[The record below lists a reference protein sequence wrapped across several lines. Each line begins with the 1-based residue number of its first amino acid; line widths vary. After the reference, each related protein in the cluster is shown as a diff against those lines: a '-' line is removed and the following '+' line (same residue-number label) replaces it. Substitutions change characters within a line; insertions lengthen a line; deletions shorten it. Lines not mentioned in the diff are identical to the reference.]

1 MADDDPLPSDL
12 AEAVLDGRT
21 LDWAAAALSAS
32 ESQLPL
38 LAHLKAIASI
48 ASFGL
53 TSPASERSGVAPEL
67 LSWGALTILGR
78 MGGGSFG
85 DVYRACDPKLDRPVA
100 LKLLRHRDHSAD
112 EDESAVITE
121 GRLMA
126 RVHHPNVVTVYGAER
141 IDGRVGIWMQLVD
154 GRTLQEE
161 LAERGPLSETEVARI
176 GLDLCGAL
184 SAIHKAGLIHRD
196 LKAQNVLRD
205 PEGQVLVTDFGAG
218 RAVADVSDG
227 EARITGTPL
236 YLAPEI
242 LQGARATAR
251 SDIYSLGVLMFHL
264 VTGSYPVQGQTISE
278 IRAAHREGRRS
289 RLRDARPGLSTRF
302 MAAVEGAL
310 ELDPARRFGSAR
322 ELEAVLLPRSR
333 GVGRPLWVAAASVIL
348 ALTTAVLVIPGPWR
362 VLVPEGTSVVARQL
376 PLSDWMS
383 SGGPSKDGRLFSF
396 VDSTGNVAVL
406 DLVTKETRRLTDDAT
421 PEGDGQYGSPVLS
434 ADARFVVA
442 AWWGKDDPYTLR
454 VVEVENKHS
463 RSLTSNEGVE
473 PVEWSRDG
481 ASILSI
487 LTRADHSNQL
497 ALVSAAD
504 GGIQVVKDLG
514 PVRPQHVSLSPDGE
528 FLVYDYPQLKN
539 ASARDI
545 FIIRRDGSDERRLI
559 EFPATDVAPV
569 WTSEGDRVVFASD
582 RSGAMDLWSVEV
594 RGGVVQGEPAVLHR
608 NIGRI
613 LALGTTDK
621 GAYYYHQTVGA
632 VDVYDAPLESE
643 SSRDAKPISTTYS
656 GSNISSLWSPDGRR
670 IALASRRGP
679 VGFARGWTTLAI
691 RDLET
696 QEQREVTPAMN
707 SFLLRSW
714 SPDGGK
720 ILVQG
725 QDAQGRTGAYAIDVE
740 TGRVS
745 SIVLNAAGQND
756 IRRADWRPDGSVVY
770 INSASQKLLARDPS
784 TGREHVLLD
793 LKIEGLKVIGN
804 VMGRGFRLSPD
815 GKALAY
821 TVNDGAGNTKT
832 ASLWIRPLSGGASKE
847 FAHATAPETLMFQDW
862 TPDGAAVLFTRWDFQ
877 SPKEISLW
885 RVSTGG
891 GEPESLGLAREALRD
906 VSVNPSGSR
915 ITFTAGNPRAE
926 IWALENLLTRSQP
939 KL

>member
-67 LSWGALTILGR
+67 LSWGPLTILGR

-85 DVYRACDPKLDRPVA
+85 DVYRARDPKLDRPVA

-218 RAVADVSDG
+218 RAVADVCDG

-242 LQGARATAR
+242 LQGAPATAR

-333 GVGRPLWVAAASVIL
+333 GVGRPLWAAAALVIL

-396 VDSTGNVAVL
+396 VDRTGNIAVL
-406 DLVTKETRRLTDDAT
+406 DLTTKETRRLTDDAAF
-421 PEGDGQYGSPVLS
+421 EGDSQYAQSPVIS
-434 ADARFVVA
+434 AEGRFVAA
-442 AWWGKDDPYTLR
+442 AWWGKDGHYALR
-454 VVEVENKHS
+454 VVDVDSKQS
-463 RSLTSNEGVE
+463 RFLTSDAGVDVAV
-473 PVEWSRDG
+473 PIEWSKDG

-487 LTRADHSNQL
+487 LTGPDHSNQL
-497 ALVSAAD
+497 ALISVAD
-504 GGIQVVKDLG
+504 GAIHTVKNIG
-514 PVRPQHVSLSPDGE
+514 AVMPQNASLSPDGE
-528 FLVYDYPQLKN
+528 FVVYDYPQRPN

-545 FIIRRDGSDERRLI
+545 FIVRRDGSDERRLV

-582 RSGAMDLWSVEV
+582 RSGAMDLWSVGV
-594 RGGVVQGEPAVLHR
+594 KGGVVQSEPEVVHR
-608 NIGRI
+608 NIGRM
-613 LALGTTDK
+613 LVLGITDT
-621 GAYYYHQTVGA
+621 GGFYYQQTVGA
-632 VDVYDAPLESE
+632 VDVYDAPLDGEG
-643 SSRDAKPISTTYS
+643 SRDVKPISTTYS
-656 GSNISSLWSPDGRR
+656 GSNISSLWSPNGRS
-670 IALASRRGP
+670 IAFASRRGP
-679 VGFARGWTTLAI
+679 VGFTRGWTALAM

-696 QEQREVTPAMN
+696 QEQRELMPAMN

-714 SPDGGK
+714 SLDGRK

-725 QDAQGRTGAYAIDVE
+725 EDAQGRTARTRSMSRPEWSRRWCSMLRARMTSAAPIGGRTARSCTSTAAVRNCLRATPGPVE
-740 TGRVS
+740 SMSS
-745 SIVLNAAGQND
+745 SI
-756 IRRADWRPDGSVVY
+756 
-770 INSASQKLLARDPS
+770 
-784 TGREHVLLD
+784 
-793 LKIEGLKVIGN
+793 
-804 VMGRGFRLSPD
+804 
-815 GKALAY
+815 
-821 TVNDGAGNTKT
+821 
-832 ASLWIRPLSGGASKE
+832 
-847 FAHATAPETLMFQDW
+847 
-862 TPDGAAVLFTRWDFQ
+862 
-877 SPKEISLW
+877 
-885 RVSTGG
+885 
-891 GEPESLGLAREALRD
+891 
-906 VSVNPSGSR
+906 
-915 ITFTAGNPRAE
+915 
-926 IWALENLLTRSQP
+926 
-939 KL
+939 